1 MKLRT
6 GFAIVAVLAA
16 ATIAARGQSPA
27 PAEANLAGGKAPADI
42 IFVNGKVF
50 TADAQDRVVEGFAV
64 TGDRFVVAGTNDLV
78 RRYAGPQTKVIDL
91 KGHFVS
97 PGITDDH
104 FHNEGGGPGVDLSHV
119 RSLGELLT
127 TVANA
132 AAAVPADT
140 VIVSNSDWHEAQ
152 LKEQRLPTAEEI
164 EQAAPNKPVVL
175 VRGGHEYILNTTA
188 LKKWNVTKDTPVPA
202 GGQISRN
209 GAGELTG
216 ELFDEAR
223 AMVTLP
229 RPKPVSLDD
238 ILATQKAVAPYGMTA
253 LRIPGSYKGNMI
265 DAYHLMKQ
273 AEAEGKL
280 TLRWTVYMPGFS
292 LRSADAAR
300 KAMEAW
306 GTHQGEGDDWVKVD
320 GVKLLVDG
328 GFEGGHLSKPYLE
341 PYGKGGT
348 FTGLTVSPPTAF
360 TEVVRELN
368 SKGWHVITHAV
379 GDAALD
385 EVLDAYAAADKD
397 DSIKGKRWSVE
408 HAFVSRPEQ
417 VARLK
422 ALDIAVSAQDHLYL
436 AAPVLKKYWGWDTAS
451 EVTPVK
457 TYLDAGLL
465 VAGGTDSPVIPFNPF
480 WNLYHMASRDTI
492 SDGVYGEDQKIA
504 SRPLLLRL
512 VTINYAKLIGEERT
526 RGSIEPG
533 KLADFAVLT
542 EDFLTAKPDA
552 IRDMKALSTWV
563 GGREVYR
570 AQGYE

>member
-1 MKLRT
+1 MKLPT
-6 GFAIVAVLAA
+6 KLAIGSALMSALATAVCA
-16 ATIAARGQSPA
+16 
-27 PAEANLAGGKAPADI
+27 AEAIAPADI
-42 IFVNGKVF
+42 VFVNGKVF
-50 TADAQDRVVEGFAV
+50 SADAQDQVFQGFAV
-64 TGDRFVVAGTNDLV
+64 TGDRFVATGTDEAM

-91 KGHFVS
+91 KGRFVS

-119 RSLGELLT
+119 RTLGELLT

-132 AAAVPADT
+132 AAAAAPEA

-152 LKEQRLPTAEEI
+152 LKEQRLPTAGELD
-164 EQAAPNKPVVL
+164 QAAGDRPVVL
-175 VRGGHEYILNTTA
+175 VRGGHEYILNTA
-188 LKKWNVTKDTPVPA
+188 SLKKWNITADTPVPS
-202 GGQISRN
+202 GGQISRKPS
-209 GAGELTG
+209 GELTG

-223 AMVTLP
+223 ALVTLP
-229 RPKPVSLDD
+229 RPKPVSLEN

-253 LRIPGSYKGNMI
+253 LRIPGAYRGDMVE
-265 DAYHLMKQ
+265 AYHLMKQ
-273 AEAEGKL
+273 AEAEGRL
-280 TLRWTVYMPGFS
+280 TLRWTVYMPGFA
-292 LRSADAAR
+292 LRSAEAAR
-300 KAMEAW
+300 KAIESW
-306 GTHQGEGDDWVKVD
+306 GVSQGDGDDWVRVD
-320 GVKLLVDG
+320 GVKLMVDG

-341 PYGKGGT
+341 PYGQGGK
-348 FTGLTVSPPTAF
+348 FTGVTVSPPDAY

-368 SKGWHVITHAV
+368 RKGWHVITHAV

-397 DSIKGKRWSVE
+397 SSIKGKRWSVE

-422 ALDIAVSAQDHLYL
+422 QLDVAVSAQDHLYL
-436 AAPVLKKYWGWDTAS
+436 AAPVLRKYWGWETAS

-465 VAGGTDSPVIPFNPF
+465 VAGGTDSPVVPFNPF

-492 SDGVYGEDQKIA
+492 SDGVYGADQKIV

-512 VTINYAKLIGEERT
+512 VTINYARLIGEDNN

-542 EDFLTAKPDA
+542 DDFLTAKPEA
-552 IRDMKALSTWV
+552 IRDIKALSTWV
-563 GGREVYR
+563 GGREVYH
-570 AQGYE
+570 APGSD

>member
-1 MKLRT
+1 MKLRL
-6 GFAIVAVLAA
+6 AIAVALAFAA
-16 ATIAARGQSPA
+16 AAAQAQSPA
-27 PAEANLAGGKAPADI
+27 PADI
-42 IFVNGKVF
+42 VFVNGKVF
-50 TADAQDRVVEGFAV
+50 TADGGDHVVQGFAIK
-64 TGDRFVVAGTNDLV
+64 GDRFVAAGSDGEM
-78 RRYAGPQTKVIDL
+78 RRYVGAQTRVVDL

-104 FHNEGGGPGVDLSHV
+104 FHNEGGGSGVDLSHV

-132 AAAVPADT
+132 AAGAPAGT

-152 LKEQRLPTAEEI
+152 LKEQRLPTADEL
-164 EQAAPNKPVVL
+164 EQAAPGKPVVL
-175 VRGGHEYILNTTA
+175 VRGGHEYILNQAA
-188 LKKWNVTKDTPVPA
+188 LKKWNITRDTPVPA

-209 GAGELTG
+209 ASGELTG
-216 ELFDEAR
+216 ELFDEAKKL
-223 AMVTLP
+223 VTLP
-229 RPKPVSLDD
+229 PPKPVSMED
-238 ILATQKAVAPYGMTA
+238 ILNTQKALAPYGMTA
-253 LRIPGSYKGNMI
+253 VRIPGAYRGNMI
-265 DAYHLMKQ
+265 EAYHLMKQ

-292 LRSADAAR
+292 LRSAEAAR
-300 KAMEAW
+300 KAIQSW

-320 GVKLLVDG
+320 GVKLMVDG

-348 FTGLTVSPPTAF
+348 FTGLTVSPPAAY

-368 SKGWHVITHAV
+368 RDGWHVITHAV

-397 DSIKGKRWSVE
+397 ASIKGKRWSVE

-422 ALDIAVSAQDHLYL
+422 ELDIAVSAQDHLYL
-436 AAPVLKKYWGWDTAS
+436 AAPVLKKYWGWEIAH

-465 VAGGTDSPVIPFNPF
+465 VAGGTDSPVVPFNPF

-492 SDGVYGEDQKIA
+492 SDGVYGKDQKIA

-512 VTINYAKLIGEERT
+512 VTINYARLIGEEKT

-542 EDFLTAKPDA
+542 DDFLTVKPQA

-570 AQGYE
+570 AAGYE

>member
-1 MKLRT
+1 MRLRT
-6 GFAIVAVLAA
+6 RLAIVAAIVSTLACA
-16 ATIAARGQSPA
+16 AQAQSPA
-27 PAEANLAGGKAPADI
+27 PADI
-42 IFVNGKVF
+42 VFVNGKVF
-50 TADAQDRVVEGFAV
+50 TADEGDDVVQGFAV
-64 TGDRFVVAGTNDLV
+64 AGDRFVAIGNDGDV
-78 RRYAGPQTKVIDL
+78 RGHIGPQTKVIDL
-91 KGHFVS
+91 KGRFVS

-132 AAAVPADT
+132 AAAAPADT

-152 LKEQRLPTAEEI
+152 LKEQRLPTAEEL

-175 VRGGHEYILNTTA
+175 VRGGHDYILNTSA
-188 LKKWNVTKDTPVPA
+188 LKKWAITKDTPVPA

-209 GAGELTG
+209 ASGELTG
-216 ELFDEAR
+216 ELFDEAK
-223 AMVTLP
+223 ALVTLP
-229 RPKPVSLDD
+229 RPKPVNMDD
-238 ILATQKAVAPYGMTA
+238 ILATQKALAPYGITA
-253 LRIPGSYKGNMI
+253 IRIPGAYKGDMI
-265 DAYHLMKQ
+265 QAYRLMKQ

-292 LRSADAAR
+292 LRSAEAAR
-300 KAMEAW
+300 KAIETW
-306 GTHQGEGDDWVKVD
+306 GTSQGEGSDWVKVD
-320 GVKLLVDG
+320 GVKLIVDG

-341 PYGKGGT
+341 PYGQGGK
-348 FTGLTVSPPTAF
+348 FTGVTVSPPNAY

-368 SKGWHVITHAV
+368 RSGWHVITHAV

-397 DSIKGKRWSVE
+397 ASIKGKRWSVE

-422 ALDIAVSAQDHLYL
+422 ELDVAISAQDHLYL
-436 AAPVLKKYWGWDTAS
+436 AAPVLKKYWGWETAS

-533 KLADFAVLT
+533 KLADFAVLSD
-542 EDFLTAKPDA
+542 DFLTAKVET

>member
-6 GFAIVAVLAA
+6 GLAIAA
-16 ATIAARGQSPA
+16 ALTVMTSAARAQSPA
-27 PAEANLAGGKAPADI
+27 PADI
-42 IFVNGKVF
+42 VFVNGKVF
-50 TADAQDRVVEGFAV
+50 TADDADHVVQGFAV
-64 TGDRFVVAGTNDLV
+64 AGDRFVAAGTDSDV
-78 RRYAGPQTKVIDL
+78 RRYVGPQTKVIDM

-132 AAAVPADT
+132 AAAAPADT

-209 GAGELTG
+209 DAGELTG

-223 AMVTLP
+223 SMVTLP
-229 RPKPVSLDD
+229 RPKPVSMED

-253 LRIPGSYKGNMI
+253 LRIPGAYKGDMVQ
-265 DAYHLMKQ
+265 AYHLMKQ

-292 LRSADAAR
+292 LRSAEAAR
-300 KAMEAW
+300 KAIESW

-348 FTGLTVSPPTAF
+348 FTGLTVSPPSAY

-368 SKGWHVITHAV
+368 SGGWHVITHAV

-397 DSIKGKRWSVE
+397 SSIKGKRWSVE

-436 AAPVLKKYWGWDTAS
+436 AAPVLKKYWGWEIAS

-465 VAGGTDSPVIPFNPF
+465 VAGGTDSPVVPFNPF

-504 SRPLLLRL
+504 SRPLLLKL
-512 VTINYAKLIGEERT
+512 VTINYAKLIGEEKT

-542 EDFLTAKPDA
+542 DDFLTAKPET

-563 GGREVYR
+563 GGHEVYR
-570 AQGYE
+570 APGYE

>member
-6 GFAIVAVLAA
+6 TLLVATVLAYA
-16 ATIAARGQSPA
+16 ATNAALAQAPA
-27 PAEANLAGGKAPADI
+27 PADVV
-42 IFVNGKVF
+42 FVNGKIF
-50 TADAQDRVVEGFAV
+50 TADAGDRVVQGFAIS
-64 TGDRFVVAGTNDLV
+64 GDRFVAIGTDDEM
-78 RRYAGPQTKVIDL
+78 RRYVSPQTRVIDL
-91 KGHFVS
+91 KGRFVS

-132 AAAVPADT
+132 AAAASPET
-140 VIVSNSDWHEAQ
+140 IIVSNSDWHEAQ
-152 LKEQRLPTAEEI
+152 LKEQRLPTAEEL
-164 EQAAPNKPVVL
+164 EQAAPNRPVVL
-175 VRGGHEYILNTTA
+175 VRGGHEYILNTSA

-216 ELFDEAR
+216 ELFDEAK
-223 AMVTLP
+223 ALVTLP
-229 RPKPVSLDD
+229 RPKPVSMAD
-238 ILATQKAVAPYGMTA
+238 ILATQKAMAPYGMTA
-253 LRIPGSYKGNMI
+253 IRIPGSYKGDMI
-265 DAYHLMKQ
+265 AAYHLMKQ

-292 LRSADAAR
+292 LRSAEAAR
-300 KAMEAW
+300 KAIDTW
-306 GTHQGEGDDWVKVD
+306 GTHQGEGDDWLKVD
-320 GVKLLVDG
+320 GVKLMVDG

-341 PYGKGGT
+341 PYGQGGK
-348 FTGLTVSPPTAF
+348 FTGLVVSPPNAY

-368 SKGWHVITHAV
+368 SRGWHVITHAV

-397 DSIKGKRWSVE
+397 ASIKGKRWSVE

-422 ALDIAVSAQDHLYL
+422 ELDVAVSAQDHLYL
-436 AAPVLKKYWGWDTAS
+436 AAPVLKKYWGWATAS

-465 VAGGTDSPVIPFNPF
+465 VAGGTDSPVVPFNPF

-492 SDGVYGEDQKIA
+492 SDGVYGADQKIA

-512 VTINYAKLIGEERT
+512 VTINYAKLIGEEKT

-533 KLADFAVLT
+533 KLADFAVLSD
-542 EDFLTAKPDA
+542 DFLTAKPET

-563 GGREVYR
+563 GGREVYHGE
-570 AQGYE
+570 GYE

>member
-1 MKLRT
+1 MKPGT
-6 GFAIVAVLAA
+6 GLAIAAALVLATA
-16 ATIAARGQSPA
+16 NSARAQSPA
-27 PAEANLAGGKAPADI
+27 PADVV
-42 IFVNGKVF
+42 FVGGKVF
-50 TADAQDRVVEGFAV
+50 TADQGDHVVQGFAIA
-64 TGDRFVVAGTNDLV
+64 GDRFVATGTDSEV
-78 RRYAGPQTKVIDL
+78 RRLVGPKTKVIDL
-91 KGHFVS
+91 KGRFVS
-97 PGITDDH
+97 PGIADDH
-104 FHNEGGGPGVDLSHV
+104 FHNEGGGSGVDLSHV

-132 AAAVPADT
+132 AASAPADT
-140 VIVSNSDWHEAQ
+140 IIVSNSDWHEAQ
-152 LKEQRLPTAEEI
+152 LKEQRLPTADEL
-164 EQAAPNKPVVL
+164 EQAAPGKPVVL
-175 VRGGHEYILNTTA
+175 VRGGHEYILNQTA
-188 LKKWNVTKDTPVPA
+188 LKKWNISKETPAPT

-209 GAGELTG
+209 AAGELTG
-216 ELFDEAR
+216 ELFDEAKTL
-223 AMVTLP
+223 VTLP
-229 RPKPVSLDD
+229 RPKPVSMDD
-238 ILATQKAVAPYGMTA
+238 ILKTQQAVAPYGMTA
-253 LRIPGSYKGNMI
+253 VRIPGAYKGDMI
-265 DAYHLMKQ
+265 AAYRLMKQ

-280 TLRWTVYMPGFS
+280 SLRWTVYMPGFS

-300 KAMEAW
+300 KAVESW

-320 GVKLLVDG
+320 GVKLIVDG

-348 FTGLTVSPPTAF
+348 FTGLTVSPPSAY

-385 EVLDAYAAADKD
+385 EVLDAYEAADKD
-397 DSIKGKRWSVE
+397 ASIKGKRWSVE

-417 VARLK
+417 LARLK
-422 ALDIAVSAQDHLYL
+422 QLDIAVSAQDHLYL
-436 AAPVLKKYWGWDTAS
+436 AAPVLKKYWGWETAS

-465 VAGGTDSPVIPFNPF
+465 VAGGTDSPVVPFNPF

-512 VTINYAKLIGEERT
+512 VTINYAKLIGEEKT

-542 EDFLTAKPDA
+542 DDFLTVKVEA

-563 GGREVYR
+563 AGREVYR
-570 AQGYE
+570 APNFE

>member
-1 MKLRT
+1 MKLRL
-6 GFAIVAVLAA
+6 AIAVALAFAA
-16 ATIAARGQSPA
+16 AAAQAQSPA
-27 PAEANLAGGKAPADI
+27 PADI
-42 IFVNGKVF
+42 VFVNGKVF
-50 TADAQDRVVEGFAV
+50 TADGGDHVVQGFAIK
-64 TGDRFVVAGTNDLV
+64 GDRFVAAGSDGEM
-78 RRYAGPQTKVIDL
+78 RRYVGAQTRVVDL

-104 FHNEGGGPGVDLSHV
+104 FHNEGGGSGVDLSHV

-132 AAAVPADT
+132 AASAPAGT
-140 VIVSNSDWHEAQ
+140 VVVSNSDWHEAQ
-152 LKEQRLPTAEEI
+152 LKEQRLPTADEL
-164 EQAAPNKPVVL
+164 EQAAPGKPVVL
-175 VRGGHEYILNTTA
+175 VRGGHEYILNQAA
-188 LKKWNVTKDTPVPA
+188 LKKWNITRDTPVPA
-202 GGQISRN
+202 GGQISRS
-209 GAGELTG
+209 ASGELTG
-216 ELFDEAR
+216 ELFDEAKKL
-223 AMVTLP
+223 VTLP
-229 RPKPVSLDD
+229 APKPVSMED
-238 ILATQKAVAPYGMTA
+238 ILNTQKALAPYGMTA
-253 LRIPGSYKGNMI
+253 VRIPGAYRGNMI
-265 DAYHLMKQ
+265 EAYHLMKQ

-292 LRSADAAR
+292 LRSAEAAR
-300 KAMEAW
+300 KAIQSW

-320 GVKLLVDG
+320 GVKLMVDG

-348 FTGLTVSPPTAF
+348 FTGLTVSPPAAY

-368 SKGWHVITHAV
+368 RDGWHVITHAV

-385 EVLDAYAAADKD
+385 EVIAAYAAADKD
-397 DSIKGKRWSVE
+397 ASIKGKRWSVE

-422 ALDIAVSAQDHLYL
+422 ELDIAVSAQDHLYL
-436 AAPVLKKYWGWDTAS
+436 AAPVLKKYWGWEIAH

-465 VAGGTDSPVIPFNPF
+465 VAGGTDSPVVPFNPF

-512 VTINYAKLIGEERT
+512 VTINYARLIGEEKT

-542 EDFLTAKPDA
+542 DDFLTVKPQA

-570 AQGYE
+570 AAGYE

>member
-6 GFAIVAVLAA
+6 GFAIVAVLAT
-16 ATIAARGQSPA
+16 ATSAARGQSPA
-27 PAEANLAGGKAPADI
+27 PAEADLASGKAPADV

-91 KGHFVS
+91 KGRFVS

-104 FHNEGGGPGVDLSHV
+104 FHNEGGGTGVDLSHV

-152 LKEQRLPTAEEI
+152 LKEQRLPTAGEI

-175 VRGGHEYILNTTA
+175 VRGGHEYILNITA

-209 GAGELTG
+209 DAGELTG
-216 ELFDEAR
+216 ELFDEAK
-223 AMVTLP
+223 ALVTLP
-229 RPKPVSLDD
+229 RPKPVSMDD

-320 GVKLLVDG
+320 GVKLMVDG

-348 FTGLTVSPPTAF
+348 FTGLTVSPPVAY

-397 DSIKGKRWSVE
+397 ASIKGKRWSVE

-492 SDGVYGEDQKIA
+492 SDGVYGEDQKIV

-512 VTINYAKLIGEERT
+512 VTINYAKLIGEEKT

-542 EDFLTAKPDA
+542 DDFLTAKVET

>member
-1 MKLRT
+1 MKLQT
-6 GFAIVAVLAA
+6 TLLMTAVLTCAAGVAA
-16 ATIAARGQSPA
+16 AQSP
-27 PAEANLAGGKAPADI
+27 PPADI
-42 IFVNGKVF
+42 VFINGKVF
-50 TADAQDRVVEGFAV
+50 TADDGDRVVQGFAV
-64 TGDRFVVAGTNDLV
+64 KGDRFVAAGTDDDV
-78 RRYAGPQTKVIDL
+78 RRYAGPQTRVIDL
-91 KGHFVS
+91 KGRFVS

-104 FHNEGGGPGVDLSHV
+104 FHNEGGGSGVDLSHV

-132 AAAVPADT
+132 AAAAPADA

-164 EQAAPNKPVVL
+164 EQAAPGKPVVL
-175 VRGGHEYILNTTA
+175 VRGGHEYILNSTA

-209 GAGELTG
+209 EAGELTG
-216 ELFDEAR
+216 ELFDEAK
-223 AMVTLP
+223 ALVSLP
-229 RPKPVSLDD
+229 HPKPVGMDD

-253 LRIPGSYKGNMI
+253 LRIPGSYKGDMI
-265 DAYHLMKQ
+265 AAYRLMKQ
-273 AEAEGKL
+273 AEAEDRL

-292 LRSADAAR
+292 LRSAEAAR
-300 KAMEAW
+300 KAMESW
-306 GTHQGEGDDWVKVD
+306 GTHQGEGDDWVKID
-320 GVKLLVDG
+320 GVKLMVDG

-348 FTGLTVSPPTAF
+348 FTGLTVSPPSAY

-385 EVLDAYAAADKD
+385 EVLDGYAAADKD
-397 DSIKGKRWSVE
+397 ASIKGKRWSVE

-422 ALDIAVSAQDHLYL
+422 QLDIVVSAQDHLYL
-436 AAPVLKKYWGWDTAS
+436 AAPVLKKYWGWDIAS

-465 VAGGTDSPVIPFNPF
+465 VAGGTDSPVVPFNPF

-492 SDGVYGEDQKIA
+492 SDGVYGADQKIA
-504 SRPLLLRL
+504 SRPLLLKL
-512 VTINYAKLIGEERT
+512 VTINYARLIGEEKT

-542 EDFLTAKPDA
+542 DDFLTVKLDA
-552 IRDMKALSTWV
+552 IRDMKALATWV

-570 AQGYE
+570 APGYE

>member
-1 MKLRT
+1 MKLQT
-6 GFAIVAVLAA
+6 ELVIVAALTVNSAA
-16 ATIAARGQSPA
+16 FAQA
-27 PAEANLAGGKAPADI
+27 PAPADI
-42 IFVNGKVF
+42 VFVNGKVF
-50 TADAQDRVVEGFAV
+50 TADEADHVVQGYAV
-64 TGDRFVVAGTNDLV
+64 AGDRFVVVGTDGDV
-78 RRYAGPQTKVIDL
+78 RRYVGPQTRVIDL
-91 KGHFVS
+91 KGRFVS

-119 RSLGELLT
+119 RTLGELLT

-132 AAAVPADT
+132 AAAAPVDT

-152 LKEQRLPTAEEI
+152 LKEQRLPTADEI

-175 VRGGHEYILNTTA
+175 VRGGHEYILNTSA
-188 LKKWNVTKDTPVPA
+188 LKKWNITKDTPVPA

-209 GAGELTG
+209 DAGELTG

-223 AMVTLP
+223 TMVTLP
-229 RPKPVSLDD
+229 RPKPVGMDD

-253 LRIPGSYKGNMI
+253 LRIPGAYKGNMI

-292 LRSADAAR
+292 LRSAEAAR
-300 KAMEAW
+300 KAIESW

-348 FTGLTVSPPTAF
+348 FTGLTVSPPSAY

-397 DSIKGKRWSVE
+397 SSIKGKRWSVE

-436 AAPVLKKYWGWDTAS
+436 AAPVLKKYWGWETAS

-465 VAGGTDSPVIPFNPF
+465 VAGGTDSPVVPFNPF

-504 SRPLLLRL
+504 SRPLLLKL
-512 VTINYAKLIGEERT
+512 VTINYAKLIGEEKT

-533 KLADFAVLT
+533 KLADFAVLSD
-542 EDFLTAKPDA
+542 DFLTAKPEA

>member
-6 GFAIVAVLAA
+6 GIAIVAAFA
-16 ATIAARGQSPA
+16 ATTSLARAQTQAASPT
-27 PAEANLAGGKAPADI
+27 PADI
-42 IFVNGKVF
+42 VFVNGKVF
-50 TADAQDRVVEGFAV
+50 TADEADHVVQGFAV
-64 TGDRFVVAGTNDLV
+64 AGDRFVAAGTDGDV
-78 RRYAGPQTKVIDL
+78 RRYVGPQTKVIEL
-91 KGHFVS
+91 KGRFVS

-104 FHNEGGGPGVDLSHV
+104 FHNEGGGNGVDLSHV
-119 RSLGELLT
+119 RTLGELLT

-132 AAAVPADT
+132 AAAAPVDT

-164 EQAAPNKPVVL
+164 EQAAPDKPVVL
-175 VRGGHEYILNTTA
+175 VRGGHEYVLNTTA

-223 AMVTLP
+223 TMVTLP
-229 RPKPVSLDD
+229 RPKPIGMDD

-253 LRIPGSYKGNMI
+253 LRIPGAYKGDMI
-265 DAYHLMKQ
+265 QAYRLMKQ
-273 AEAEGKL
+273 AQAEGKL

-292 LRSADAAR
+292 LRSAEAAR
-300 KAMEAW
+300 KAIESW

-341 PYGKGGT
+341 PYGQGGK
-348 FTGLTVSPPTAF
+348 FTGLTVSPPPAY

-368 SKGWHVITHAV
+368 SGGWHVITHAV

-397 DSIKGKRWSVE
+397 SSIKGKRWSVE

-436 AAPVLKKYWGWDTAS
+436 AAPVLKKYWGWETAS

-465 VAGGTDSPVIPFNPF
+465 VAGGTDSPVVPFNPF

-512 VTINYAKLIGEERT
+512 VTINYAKLIGEEKT

-542 EDFLTAKPDA
+542 DDFLTAKPET

-563 GGREVYR
+563 GGHEVYR

>member
-6 GFAIVAVLAA
+6 GLAIVAAFTA
-16 ATIAARGQSPA
+16 AT
-27 PAEANLAGGKAPADI
+27 NLAQAQSAAPADI
-42 IFVNGKVF
+42 VFVNGKVF
-50 TADAQDRVVEGFAV
+50 TSDDGDHVVQGFAV
-64 TGDRFVVAGTNDLV
+64 TGDRFVAAGTDSDV
-78 RRYAGPQTKVIDL
+78 RRYVGAQTKVVDL
-91 KGHFVS
+91 KGRFVS

-119 RSLGELLT
+119 RSVGELLT

-132 AAAVPADT
+132 AAAAPADT

-152 LKEQRLPTAEEI
+152 LKEQRLPTADEL

-175 VRGGHEYILNTTA
+175 VRGGHEYILNITA
-188 LKKWNVTKDTPVPA
+188 LKKWNISKDTPAPH
-202 GGQISRN
+202 GGQIGHD

-216 ELFDEAR
+216 ELVDEAR
-223 AMVTLP
+223 TMVTLP
-229 RPKPVSLDD
+229 RPKPVGMDD
-238 ILATQKAVAPYGMTA
+238 ILTTQKAVAPYGMTA
-253 LRIPGSYKGNMI
+253 LRIPGAYKGDMI
-265 DAYHLMKQ
+265 QAYHLMKQ

-292 LRSADAAR
+292 LRSAEAAR
-300 KAMEAW
+300 KAIQAW

-348 FTGLTVSPPTAF
+348 FTGLTVSPPAAY

-397 DSIKGKRWSVE
+397 TSIKGKRWSVE

-436 AAPVLKKYWGWDTAS
+436 AAPVLKKYWGWETAS

-465 VAGGTDSPVIPFNPF
+465 VAGGTDSPVVPFNPF

-492 SDGVYGEDQKIA
+492 SDGVYGADQKIA
-504 SRPLLLRL
+504 SRPLLLKL
-512 VTINYAKLIGEERT
+512 VTINYAKLIGEEST

-542 EDFLTAKPDA
+542 DDFLTVKPET

>member
-1 MKLRT
+1 MKLKT
-6 GFAIVAVLAA
+6 GQRSGLAIVAAFAA
-16 ATIAARGQSPA
+16 ATSLARAQTPAAP
-27 PAEANLAGGKAPADI
+27 PTPADI
-42 IFVNGKVF
+42 VFVNGKVF
-50 TADAQDRVVEGFAV
+50 TADDSDHVVQGFAV
-64 TGDRFVVAGTNDLV
+64 TGDRFVAAGTDSHV
-78 RRYAGPQTKVIDL
+78 RRYVGPQTRVIDL
-91 KGHFVS
+91 KGRFVS

-104 FHNEGGGPGVDLSHV
+104 FHNEGGGSGVDLSHV

-132 AAAVPADT
+132 AAAAAADT

-164 EQAAPNKPVVL
+164 EQAAPGKPVVL
-175 VRGGHEYILNTTA
+175 VRGGHEYILNTSA
-188 LKKWNVTKDTPVPA
+188 SKKWNVTKDTPVAA

-209 GAGELTG
+209 DAGELTG

-223 AMVTLP
+223 SMVTLP
-229 RPKPVSLDD
+229 RPKPVSMDD
-238 ILATQKAVAPYGMTA
+238 SLATQKAVAPYGMTA
-253 LRIPGSYKGNMI
+253 LRIPGSYKGDMI
-265 DAYHLMKQ
+265 AAYRLMKQ

-300 KAMEAW
+300 KAIESW

-320 GVKLLVDG
+320 GVKLMVDG

-348 FTGLTVSPPTAF
+348 FTGLTVSPPNAY

-385 EVLDAYAAADKD
+385 EVLDGYAAADKD
-397 DSIKGKRWSVE
+397 SSIKGKRWSVE

-436 AAPVLKKYWGWDTAS
+436 AAPVLKKYWGWDIAS

-465 VAGGTDSPVIPFNPF
+465 VAGGTDSPVVPFNPF

-492 SDGVYGEDQKIA
+492 SDGVYGADQKIA

-512 VTINYAKLIGEERT
+512 VTINYAKLIGEEKT

-542 EDFLTAKPDA
+542 DDFLTARPET

-563 GGREVYR
+563 GGREVFH
-570 AQGYE
+570 AAGYE

>member
-6 GFAIVAVLAA
+6 GLAIVAAFTA
-16 ATIAARGQSPA
+16 ATNLAQAQSPA
-27 PAEANLAGGKAPADI
+27 PADI
-42 IFVNGKVF
+42 VFVNGKVF
-50 TADAQDRVVEGFAV
+50 TSDDGDHVVQGFAIA
-64 TGDRFVVAGTNDLV
+64 GDRFVAAGTDSDV
-78 RRYAGPQTKVIDL
+78 RRYVGPQTKVVDL
-91 KGHFVS
+91 KGRFVS

-119 RSLGELLT
+119 RSVGELLT

-132 AAAVPADT
+132 ASAAPADT

-175 VRGGHEYILNTTA
+175 VRGGHEYILNITA
-188 LKKWNVTKDTPVPA
+188 LKKWNISKDTPVPA
-202 GGQISRN
+202 GGAISRN
-209 GAGELTG
+209 ASGELTG
-216 ELFDEAR
+216 ELFDEAK
-223 AMVTLP
+223 ALVTLP
-229 RPKPVSLDD
+229 RPKQVGMDD
-238 ILATQKAVAPYGMTA
+238 ILTTQKAVAPYGTTA
-253 LRIPGSYKGNMI
+253 LRIPGAYKGDMI
-265 DAYHLMKQ
+265 QAYHLMKQ

-292 LRSADAAR
+292 LRSAEAAR
-300 KAMEAW
+300 KAIEAW
-306 GTHQGEGDDWVKVD
+306 GTHQGEGDDWVRVD

-348 FTGLTVSPPTAF
+348 FTGLTVSPPAAY

-368 SKGWHVITHAV
+368 SQGWHVITHAV

-397 DSIKGKRWSVE
+397 TSIKGKRWSVE

-436 AAPVLKKYWGWDTAS
+436 AAPVLKKYWGWETAS

-465 VAGGTDSPVIPFNPF
+465 VAGGTDSPVVPFNPF

-492 SDGVYGEDQKIA
+492 SDGVYGADQKIA
-504 SRPLLLRL
+504 SRPLLLKL

-542 EDFLTAKPDA
+542 DDFLTVKPET

>member
-6 GFAIVAVLAA
+6 GLAIAA
-16 ATIAARGQSPA
+16 ALTVMTSAARAQSPA
-27 PAEANLAGGKAPADI
+27 PADI
-42 IFVNGKVF
+42 VFVNGKVF
-50 TADAQDRVVEGFAV
+50 TADDADHVVQGFAV
-64 TGDRFVVAGTNDLV
+64 AGDRFVAAGTDSDV
-78 RRYAGPQTKVIDL
+78 RRYVGPQTKVIDM

-132 AAAVPADT
+132 AAAAPADT

-209 GAGELTG
+209 DAGELTG

-223 AMVTLP
+223 SMVTLP
-229 RPKPVSLDD
+229 RPKPVSMED

-253 LRIPGSYKGNMI
+253 LRIPGAYKGDMVQ
-265 DAYHLMKQ
+265 AYHLMKQ

-292 LRSADAAR
+292 LRSAEAAR
-300 KAMEAW
+300 KAIESW

-348 FTGLTVSPPTAF
+348 FTGLTVSPPSAY
-360 TEVVRELN
+360 TEVVRELK
-368 SKGWHVITHAV
+368 SGGWHVITHAV

-397 DSIKGKRWSVE
+397 SSIKGKRWSVE

-436 AAPVLKKYWGWDTAS
+436 AAPVLKKYWGWEIAS

-465 VAGGTDSPVIPFNPF
+465 VAGGTDSPVVPFNPF

-504 SRPLLLRL
+504 SRPLLLKL
-512 VTINYAKLIGEERT
+512 VTINYAKLIGEEKT

-542 EDFLTAKPDA
+542 NDFLTAKPET

-563 GGREVYR
+563 GGHEVYR
-570 AQGYE
+570 APGYE

>member
-1 MKLRT
+1 MKLQT
-6 GFAIVAVLAA
+6 TLLMTAVLTCAAGVAA
-16 ATIAARGQSPA
+16 AQSP
-27 PAEANLAGGKAPADI
+27 PPADI
-42 IFVNGKVF
+42 VFINGKVF
-50 TADAQDRVVEGFAV
+50 TADDGDRVVQGFAV
-64 TGDRFVVAGTNDLV
+64 KGDRFVAAGTDDDV
-78 RRYAGPQTKVIDL
+78 RRYAGPQTRVIDL
-91 KGHFVS
+91 KGRFVS

-104 FHNEGGGPGVDLSHV
+104 FHNEGGGSGVDLSHV

-132 AAAVPADT
+132 AATAPADA

-164 EQAAPNKPVVL
+164 EQAAPGKPVVL
-175 VRGGHEYILNTTA
+175 VRGGHEYILNSTA

-209 GAGELTG
+209 EAGELTG
-216 ELFDEAR
+216 ELFDEAK
-223 AMVTLP
+223 ALVSLP
-229 RPKPVSLDD
+229 RPKPVGMDD

-253 LRIPGSYKGNMI
+253 LRIPGSYKGDMI
-265 DAYHLMKQ
+265 AAYRLMKQ
-273 AEAEGKL
+273 AEAEDRL

-292 LRSADAAR
+292 LRSAEAAR
-300 KAMEAW
+300 KAMESW
-306 GTHQGEGDDWVKVD
+306 GTHQGEGDDWVKID
-320 GVKLLVDG
+320 GVKLMVDG

-348 FTGLTVSPPTAF
+348 FTGLTVSPPSAY

-368 SKGWHVITHAV
+368 NKGWHVITHAV

-385 EVLDAYAAADKD
+385 EVLDGYAAADKD
-397 DSIKGKRWSVE
+397 ASIKGKRWSVE

-422 ALDIAVSAQDHLYL
+422 QLDIAVSAQDHLYL

-465 VAGGTDSPVIPFNPF
+465 VAGGTDSPVVPFNPF

-492 SDGVYGEDQKIA
+492 SDGVYGADQKIA
-504 SRPLLLRL
+504 SRPLLLKL
-512 VTINYAKLIGEERT
+512 VTINYARLIGEEKT

-542 EDFLTAKPDA
+542 DDFLTVKLDA
-552 IRDMKALSTWV
+552 IRDMKALATWV

-570 AQGYE
+570 APGYE

>member
-6 GFAIVAVLAA
+6 GFAIIAAFAA
-16 ATIAARGQSPA
+16 ATNLAQAQTQAQSPVA
-27 PAEANLAGGKAPADI
+27 ADI
-42 IFVNGKVF
+42 VFVNGKVF
-50 TADAQDRVVEGFAV
+50 TADEGDHVVQGFAV
-64 TGDRFVVAGTNDLV
+64 TGERFVAAGADSDV
-78 RRYAGPQTKVIDL
+78 RRYVGPQTRVVDL
-91 KGHFVS
+91 KGRFVS

-119 RSLGELLT
+119 RSLGELLMT
-127 TVANA
+127 IANA
-132 AAAVPADT
+132 AAAAPADS

-152 LKEQRLPTAEEI
+152 LKEQRLPTAEEL
-164 EQAAPNKPVVL
+164 EQAAPDRPVVL
-175 VRGGHEYILNTTA
+175 VRGGHEYILNTSA
-188 LKKWNVTKDTPVPA
+188 LKKWNITKDTPVPA

-229 RPKPVSLDD
+229 RPKPVGMDD

-253 LRIPGSYKGNMI
+253 LRIPGAYKGDMI
-265 DAYHLMKQ
+265 QAYRLMKQ

-292 LRSADAAR
+292 LRSAEAAR
-300 KAMEAW
+300 KAIEAW
-306 GTHQGEGDDWVKVD
+306 GTSQGEGSDWVKVD

-348 FTGLTVSPPTAF
+348 FTGLTVSPPPAY

-368 SKGWHVITHAV
+368 RKGWHVITHAV

-397 DSIKGKRWSVE
+397 SSIKGKRWSVE

-422 ALDIAVSAQDHLYL
+422 ALDVAVSAQDHLYL
-436 AAPVLKKYWGWDTAS
+436 AAPILKKYWGWEIAS

-512 VTINYAKLIGEERT
+512 VTINYAKLIGEEKT

-542 EDFLTAKPDA
+542 DDFLTAKPET